1 MTTLEASSKHLFDLL
16 DALVFLAR
24 IEICAQDVP
33 YLVEVF
39 EIIEALDEALY

>member
-16 DALVFLAR
+16 DTLVFLAR
-24 IEICAQDVP
+24 IEVCTQDVP

-39 EIIEALDEALY
+39 EIIKALDEAFY